1 MQNPGTAAGPA
12 GPRESDPS
20 LALLTEAVLRLTQQ
34 ATRDPPITAPTSR
47 LTKLGPDDD
56 VEAYLETFE
65 QVATR
70 EGWPEAQWACI
81 VAPFLTGPAQ
91 QASQDI
97 NPGDAG
103 LYPALKA
110 AVLAYYGHSLAAR
123 ALNFH
128 EWTFDV
134 RGPVRPR

>member
-1 MQNPGTAAGPA
+1 M
-12 GPRESDPS
+12 
-20 LALLTEAVLRLTQQ
+20 LRLTQQ

-56 VEAYLETFE
+56 VEAFLETFE

-91 QASQDI
+91 QASQDLPPEQASQYRVLKQAAEDQNHASSRPVGRI
-97 NPGDAG
+97 RRPEPRTSRLG
-103 LYPALKA
+103 LATGTLRP
-110 AVLAYYGHSLAAR
+110 SL
-123 ALNFH
+123 
-128 EWTFDV
+128 T
-134 RGPVRPR
+134 RGMSPPSCSLT